1 MAKLTLTDLASLTN
15 ETSAITTINNN
26 NNAIETALE
35 NTLSRD
41 GTSPNSMG
49 AQLDMNTHK
58 IINLDKATG
67 AGEALEYSQ
76 LQEKVEDIT
85 TIYNQTVTAKNQAQA
100 AQSSAELAE
109 SNAEAAEAQSEAIL
123 LEVQTLFDAYNN
135 QYLGT
140 FSAPPTVDNKGN
152 PLDVGDLYYN
162 SVSLALMVYDG
173 TAWQKVA
180 DAGYQPFSANLTT
193 WATLAPSVDAQ
204 SLVTAADYSAM
215 RTLLGLGTAATS
227 NTTDFATAAQGALA
241 DTATQPEDLSEVAT
255 SGSYNDLTDKPATVR
270 AAFSLDDYI
279 FGGVRER
286 RLIVAY
292 GVDDEFIREIG
303 NVLYDPED
311 AAAPYKLVYSGY
323 SGTYADNTV
332 YVFAATSLDGVT
344 WTKSGKLITPRS
356 AEDPYLVKVA
366 DTYYLYVEDKEAVP
380 FRNIRC
386 YTSTDFSAWTDQG
399 DVLIYNGA
407 SWENQD
413 VSSPTVLYDGGTF
426 YLFYEGRSDAGND
439 GAIGLATSA
448 DGVTFTRHVGNP
460 IITGYQIA
468 PGPAYWARHAAPD
481 DIRKVGNRY
490 VMTFHGWYE
499 RLIAT
504 STYSGTFYG
513 AILTSRDLI
522 HWEDALG
529 HPVSLPE
536 PTSRNTLMYHECD
549 GVLYVLSEDRANGIE
564 AFSLAPPPNSS
575 WEIKK
580 SASQTIST
588 SGWQLVTFDEPIFR
602 ADASWNGSTNTF
614 TAPKSGL
621 YRLSAEVRFN
631 AASAGAGR
639 VSTRFYVN
647 GSIVLSAGSMNL
659 STALTYTVPGVRTY
673 FLQAGDT
680 VIVQAERS
688 AEITTN
694 LTLSD
699 SAFSIQQIW

>member
-100 AQSSAELAE
+100 AQSGAELAE
-109 SNAEAAEAQSEAIL
+109 SNAEAAEAQSEAI
-123 LEVQTLFDAYNN
+123 
-135 QYLGT
+135 
-140 FSAPPTVDNKGN
+140 
-152 PLDVGDLYYN
+152 
-162 SVSLALMVYDG
+162 
-173 TAWQKVA
+173 
-180 DAGYQPFSANLTT
+180 
-193 WATLAPSVDAQ
+193 
-204 SLVTAADYSAM
+204 M
-215 RTLLGLGTAATS
+215 RTLLGLGTAAT
-227 NTTDFATAAQGALA
+227 
-241 DTATQPEDLSEVAT
+241 
-255 SGSYNDLTDKPATVR
+255 
-270 AAFSLDDYI
+270 SLDDYI

-286 RLIVAY
+286 RLIVAC

-407 SWENQD
+407 SWENRD
-413 VSSPTVLYDGGTF
+413 VSSPAVLYDGGTF

-468 PGPAYWARHAAPD
+468 PGPAYWARHAVPD

-639 VSTRFYVN
+639 VSMRFYVN